1 MAVQRIR
8 DEGQTLRPPT
18 GKLLGILDTRAD
30 FDNVVRAMKSVGLTS
45 IEALCGD
52 DGVNLLERVN
62 SSTFFFSDLEDR
74 VLQRH
79 IEELKAGNIIALIKV
94 PADRIDE
101 AAEVATQNGARRLV
115 YFGFTTVTWLT
126 A

>member
-8 DEGQTLRPPT
+8 DEGQTLSTPT

-30 FDNVVRAMKSVGLTS
+30 FDNAVHALKSAGVTS
-45 IEALCGD
+45 IKALCGEE
-52 DGVNLLERVN
+52 GVNLLDRVN
-62 SSTFFFSDLEDR
+62 TSRFFFSDMEDR

-79 IEELKAGNIIALIKV
+79 IEELKAGHIIAVIKV
-94 PADRIDE
+94 PDDRIDE
-101 AAEVATQNGARRLV
+101 IAEIATQHGARRLV

-126 A
+126 K